1 MLLLQG
7 AQVRSLV
14 WELRSHMPPGAVKRI
29 TTTTPK
35 PLSEWFHSAWQGTE
49 GVRQTGFVTPLQE
62 AVAQRVVVWLP
73 PGSFMGTC
81 ELSHRTQPSRL
92 GQDWRKTM
100 DVSDH
105 PADSSICAHE
115 TPLGDP

>member
-1 MLLLQG
+1 
-7 AQVRSLV
+7 
-14 WELRSHMPPGAVKRI
+14 
-29 TTTTPK
+29 
-35 PLSEWFHSAWQGTE
+35 
-49 GVRQTGFVTPLQE
+49 
-62 AVAQRVVVWLP
+62 
-73 PGSFMGTC
+73 MGTC

-115 TPLGDP
+115 MPLGDP